1 MSNRLRVKL
10 ESLPRSPGVYM
21 FLDKASKV
29 IYIGKARALRQR
41 VRQYFQ
47 QGHDG
52 RYQFDALVSR
62 IADVEVIP
70 TDSEL
75 EALILESNLVREKKP
90 RYNIELRDD
99 KSFPFLRVT
108 REPFPRIFLT
118 RKPVRDS
125 SLYFGPFSNLAQLKP
140 LIHVLKGLLKIRTC
154 NLPLSPEAIAAGKFK
169 KCIEYDIG
177 RCNAPCIGLEDETT
191 YGQHIRD
198 YVQVLQGHGGEIVA
212 TLHRQMEGFAA
223 DLKFE
228 EAARLRDQLS
238 SLTRLT
244 LRQKVISPHPV
255 DFDVVALAIED
266 SEGCGLVFQVRD
278 GRMIGRLHY
287 ILRRLKSREEGEIA
301 SEFIERYYSVSTLI
315 PRELFVG
322 TDILEPDLLADWLSE
337 KRGGKVD
344 IRRPKRGEKA
354 RLLRLA
360 YRNAELLLGE
370 YKRAQ
375 ARRERIP
382 GSLLELQKALHLN
395 QLPRRIEAFDISTSQ
410 GREKVG
416 SLVVFQDG
424 RPVKN
429 EYRRFAI
436 KGVDGQDDF
445 ASMNELIQ
453 RRYSRI
459 IKEGHKLPNLVLV
472 DGGKGQLSAARE
484 ALQSVGIAEQPVMGL
499 AKRLE
504 EVFLPG
510 DPLPQNIPRSSSAL
524 RLLQSVRDE
533 AHRFAITYHRLLR
546 KKRTLESTLNE
557 IPGVGPARRTAL
569 LKHFGS
575 MSRLRSADVAEIED
589 VPGISPKLARAVF
602 EFLRRPS
609 GNDELVDERG

>member
-1 MSNRLRVKL
+1 MSNRLRGKL
-10 ESLPRSPGVYM
+10 ESLPRSPGVYL
-21 FLDKASKV
+21 FLDKAGKV

-62 IADVEVIP
+62 IVDVEVIP

-118 RKPVRDS
+118 RKPVQDS

-154 NLPLSPEAIAAGKFK
+154 NLPLTPPAITTGKFK

-177 RCNAPCIGLEDETT
+177 RCNAPCIGLEDEAT
-191 YGQHIRD
+191 YSRHIRD
-198 YVQVLQGHGGEIVA
+198 YVQVLQGHGSEVVA
-212 TLHRQMEGFAA
+212 TLHRQMEGLAA

-228 EAARLRDQLS
+228 EAARLRDQLNV
-238 SLTRLT
+238 LARLT

-266 SEGCGLVFQVRD
+266 SEGCALVFQVRD

-287 ILRRLKSREEGEIA
+287 ILRRLKGREEGEIA
-301 SEFIERYYSVSTLI
+301 SEFIEQYYSVSTLI

-322 TDILEPDLLADWLSE
+322 VDVPEPDLLARWLSE

-344 IRRPKRGEKA
+344 VRRPKRGEKA

-382 GSLLELQKALHLN
+382 GSLLELQKALHLT
-395 QLPRRIEAFDISTSQ
+395 QLPRRIEAFDISTLQ

-424 RPVKN
+424 RPVKG

-445 ASMNELIQ
+445 ASMSELIE

-459 IKEGHKLPNLVLV
+459 IKEGHKLPDLVLV

-484 ALQSVGIAEQPVMGL
+484 ALQSVGIAEQPVIGL

-510 DPLPQNIPRSSSAL
+510 DPLPQNIPRTSSAL
-524 RLLQSVRDE
+524 RLLQAVRDE

-569 LKHFGS
+569 LKHLGS
-575 MSRLRSADVAEIED
+575 MSRLRSAEVAEIEE
-589 VPGISPKLARAVF
+589 VPGISPKLAHDIF
-602 EFLRRPS
+602 EFLHRPS
-609 GNDELVDERG
+609 GDEEPVDKRG